1 MLNYRDAIGYLY
13 ILREH
18 IRKIDTKGLFEY
30 YCPRVRAT
38 EEEVLAWE
46 SKYHVCLP
54 NSYKNFLMAANGWK
68 CVSQDK
74 DLLSLEELT
83 LLKNDKYIE
92 ARDFC
97 INNLKNTGNPD
108 LLLPIAAS
116 DFSYDLYLLV
126 LDKKTEY
133 YGQVIWVAGEEIE
146 RYKDFDSFFLS
157 LIEYN
162 KYNYELIT
170 GTKYQE

>member
-13 ILREH
+13 SIRER
-18 IRKIDTKGLFEY
+18 IRAIDTKGLFEY
-30 YCPRVRAT
+30 YCPRVRTTADEIRT
-38 EEEVLAWE
+38 WE
-46 SKYHVCLP
+46 NKNQLKLP
-54 NSYKNFLMAANGWK
+54 DMYKSFLMTANGWK

-83 LLKNDKYIE
+83 LSKNNKHIE

-97 INNLKNTGNPD
+97 VNNLKNTGNID

-116 DFSYDLYLLV
+116 DYTYDLYLLV
-126 LDKKTEY
+126 LDEKCEY
-133 YGQVIWVAGEEIE
+133 YGQVIWVAGEEVE
-146 RYKDFDSFFLS
+146 RYNNFDLFFLS

-162 KYNYELIT
+162 KYNYKLLT
-170 GTKYQE
+170 GMKYYD